1 MPVFI
6 QGQVAVPMF
15 GNRIGYS
22 FSASWTVPA
31 GIYFAKIKVIGGAG
45 GNNATPTDANNG
57 AENVGI
63 VAVTPGQVV
72 PVIVGAAGVG
82 ATAGGASSAGGVSAV
97 GGTWVASTHL
107 NRSRAPDNL
116 LAMGYG
122 QAVASSNGTGGYVEI
137 SY

>member
-1 MPVFI
+1 MPLFM

-15 GNRIGYS
+15 GNRVG
-22 FSASWTVPA
+22 FSVSTSWVVPA
-31 GIYFAKIKVIGGAG
+31 GIYFAKIKVIGGSG
-45 GNNATPTDANNG
+45 GNNTSPTDANNG

-72 PVIVGAAGVG
+72 PVIVGAASV
-82 ATAGGASSAGGVSAV
+82 ATGGTSSAGGVSAV
-97 GGTWVASTHL
+97 GGTQVALTHL

-122 QAVASSNGTGGYVEI
+122 QAVMNTTGTGGYVEI